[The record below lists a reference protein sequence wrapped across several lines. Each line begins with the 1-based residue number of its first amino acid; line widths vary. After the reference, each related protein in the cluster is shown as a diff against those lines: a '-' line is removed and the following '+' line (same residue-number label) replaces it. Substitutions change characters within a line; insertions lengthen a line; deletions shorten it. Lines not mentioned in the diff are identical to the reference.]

1 MKEVMRHEKFYEGS
15 EYVDEGNGVYF
26 GWLAHPKT
34 LGACM
39 PLVSADKRFLI
50 VIVGEHFPQFRT
62 IHTANGPR
70 LSEEA
75 ECELLSL
82 YEESEDKFL
91 RYLNGWFCG
100 FAVDRRIG
108 KVTLFNDR
116 YGMGRIYWHE
126 SQDEFLQLRHG
137 KRIAV

>member
-1 MKEVMRHEKFYEGS
+1 MPGIVGIIRREQGPGFRRDLLVMKEVMRHEKFYEGS

-62 IHTANGPR
+62 LHTANGPR

-91 RYLNGWFCG
+91 
-100 FAVDRRIG
+100 
-108 KVTLFNDR
+108 
-116 YGMGRIYWHE
+116 
-126 SQDEFLQLRHG
+126 
-137 KRIAV
+137 